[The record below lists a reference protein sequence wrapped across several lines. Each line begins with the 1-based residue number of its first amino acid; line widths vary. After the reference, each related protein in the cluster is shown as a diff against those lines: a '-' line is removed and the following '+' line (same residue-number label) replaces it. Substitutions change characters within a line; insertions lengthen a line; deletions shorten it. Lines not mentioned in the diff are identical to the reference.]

1 MLVVGVV
8 AVAEEIAVPEAG
20 PLEAASSVEPADTV
34 DAELSLAEATEEL
47 EAGLDELTVSAESLA
62 AGVAD
67 ADDSA
72 PVLVTLVLVVELEDT
87 ATGALTLLS
96 AEPLSTTELSM
107 VKVAFSLLADAL
119 EATLIDEE
127 FVTEEVTGACDE

>member
-119 EATLIDEE
+119 EATLVDEE